1 MKRYKC
7 MVEYDGTAFVGWQRQ
22 VNGYSVQEAI
32 EQSLENIFQEKI
44 RIYGSGRTDT
54 GVHAKEQVIHFDL
67 TTELEEEKITS
78 ALNHYLKKELI
89 SILNTEVV
97 DSNFDSRR
105 NATLRTYE
113 YIIVNRNSPLA
124 ITKNKAWHISAPL
137 NIELMKEAIKVFEG
151 DHDFT
156 TFRAASCEATSPI
169 RTIEKTNIIQ
179 HQEQIVITFESR
191 SFLQHQVR
199 SMVGALKLV
208 GEGKWSVENFKF
220 ALEAKDRT
228 KCAALAPP
236 CGLYLVKVRY

>member
-67 TTELEEEKITS
+67 TTELEEGKITS
-78 ALNHYLKKELI
+78 ALYHYLKKELI

-208 GEGKWSVENFKF
+208 GEGKWSVENLKL